1 MAYNK
6 DQWISSFE
14 DQLAILRPHLT
25 QRLLGTIGLMAWNQ
39 HGRNDEDPIE
49 VARAA
54 AKELDKQAPT
64 IGSKR

>member
-14 DQLAILRPHLT
+14 DQLLILRPHLT
-25 QRLLGTIGLMAWNQ
+25 PRLLGSMSLMAWNW

-49 VARAA
+49 AARAA
-54 AKELDKQAPT
+54 DKALGKP
-64 IGSKR
+64 GAANGKK